1 MMRATLRRPVAC
13 SGGRVRSAAHS
24 PYGTRP
30 WRQTLA
36 TLAIAA
42 STLSGILHGATDVAY
57 ACHVDCG
64 SALLHSHRV
73 VVYTSRSHTR
83 GHFPARVRCVLCEWR
98 HPEVSSPGHPGR

>member
-13 SGGRVRSAAHS
+13 SRGHVSSAVH
-24 PYGTRP
+24 GLRGNRP
-30 WRQTLA
+30 WRQILA
-36 TLAIAA
+36 PVAIAA
-42 STLSGILHGATDVAY
+42 SAVTGGLHGTTDAAY
-57 ACHVDCG
+57 ACHVDGG
-64 SALLHSHRV
+64 SALLHGHRV